1 MKPKVAILIPEPMA
15 SKTLSEKDKKRL
27 AKFAQIKAGNF
38 STAKPEIIKGLIVG
52 ADGCITGWG
61 SCKLTEDILEAAPRL
76 KIIVHAA
83 GSVKGI
89 VSEMV
94 WERKIKVTSAA
105 SAIAVGVA
113 EHTLGLMLSALKR
126 DYWFN
131 EIIHQGGWRDEG
143 EVKRVKELYG
153 ITIGVVGASHVGR
166 HFIKLLQNF
175 EVEILLYDPFI
186 SKEEAQKIG
195 TTKVEKLEDLISRVD
210 VLSIHAP
217 SLPKTHH
224 MLNRDNLRLM
234 KDGALLINTARGALI
249 DEEALSDELKSGRLT
264 ACLDVTDPEP
274 PATDNPLRRLSNVV
288 FTPHI
293 AGAVANNIF
302 RQGSLAVTELERFFS
317 GKSLLYPVTRQDIS
331 RIA

>member
-1 MKPKVAILIPEPMA
+1 MKPKIAVLIPEPMA
-15 SKTLSEKDKKRL
+15 SKTLSEKDKERL
-27 AKFAQIKAGNF
+27 AKFARIKARNF
-38 STAKPEIIKGLIVG
+38 STAEPEIIRGLMAG

-61 SCKLTEDILEAAPRL
+61 SCKLTEDILDAAPRL

-113 EHTLGLMLSALKR
+113 EHTLGLMLSAMKR

-131 EIIHQGGWRDEG
+131 EIIHRGGWRDEG

-166 HFIKLLQNF
+166 HFIKLLQSF

-186 SKEEAQKIG
+186 SKGEAQKIG
-195 TTKVEKLEDLISRVD
+195 TTKVEKLEDLIPRVD
-210 VLSIHAP
+210 VLSLHAP
-217 SLPKTHH
+217 SLPETHH
-224 MLNRDNLRLM
+224 MLNRDNLRLL
-234 KDGALLINTARGALI
+234 KDGALLINTARGSLI
-249 DEEALSDELKSGRLT
+249 DEAALFDELKSGRIT

-274 PATDNPLRRLSNVV
+274 PDSDNPIRKLPNVI

-302 RQGSLAVTELERFFS
+302 RQGKLAVIELEHFFS
-317 GKSLLYPVTRQDIS
+317 GKPLLYPVTREYLF